1 MKKETI
7 SEIISQIDE
16 KYTDEATEFAANG
29 GGESAASKKGRA
41 LRAGRAKRLL
51 LAACVALLVIALS
64 VAAVV
69 AAEAAEYKK
78 AVSFFEENSLSA
90 NGLSR
95 SEIKAVYRDIT
106 TRSFTYEKTA
116 TVLKSSVPGWE
127 IEQDEPTPEELAEIW
142 DLNVWTKKIPATGTS
157 YRIDCSYVTDRK
169 RGVTV
174 LEKSTVECYRDGSLI
189 FTAEFRDFYV
199 EGCGKIKDG
208 TVVWGINSD
217 YLSENP
223 MSGGWIALVDDSG
236 EIKWQRRLTHGFK
249 HESVVK
255 VLDNGDGTL
264 AVIGR
269 GDRRYLCLS
278 FVDTDGKELSF
289 SKTDAGGLGIR
300 NAARLG
306 DGYLVQLYSTI
317 DKETALLYKMD
328 RDGNLTDSFSYGDDE
343 SDYYITDMAEF
354 GGEIYISAYAVPK
367 QNDEGGRHEIGNIL
381 DYIDSKGEEGYY
393 IDSGELTPLVRDNY
407 TALLLRCDPE
417 GGVPSTF
424 YSVKG
429 SLGGGLSVTTDS
441 GLEWKVESVT
451 STFFSPATS
460 AFSIGGTCK
469 VYKYTF
475 DLTGRLTGTE
485 DTGETVP
492 YGR

>member
-29 GGESAASKKGRA
+29 GGESAAVKTGPA
-41 LRAGRAKRLL
+41 LRARRARRLL
-51 LAACVALLVIALS
+51 WAACVALLVIAAS
-64 VAAVV
+64 VATAF

-78 AVSFFEENSLSA
+78 AVSFFEENRLSA

-116 TVLKSSVPGWE
+116 TVLRSYVPGWE
-127 IEQDEPTPEELAEIW
+127 IEQEEPTPEELAAIW
-142 DLNVWTKKIPATGTS
+142 DKNVWMKKISNTGIS
-157 YRIDCSYVTDRK
+157 YRTACLYVADVK
-169 RGVTV
+169 RGIDVF
-174 LEKSTVECYRDGSLI
+174 EKSVVECYRDGKLI
-189 FTAEFRDFYV
+189 YTAEFRDFYA

-208 TVVWGINSD
+208 TVVWGINAD
-217 YLSENP
+217 YLSDNP
-223 MSGGWIALVDDSG
+223 MSCGWIALVDDSG

-264 AVIGR
+264 AAIGR
-269 GDRRYLCLS
+269 GDQRYLCLS
-278 FVDTDGKELSF
+278 FVDADGKELSF

-306 DGYLVQLYSTI
+306 DGYLVQLYSTV
-317 DKETALLYKMD
+317 DKETALLYKLD
-328 RDGNLTDSFSYGDDE
+328 REGNLTDSFSYGDDE

-354 GGEIYISAYAVPK
+354 GGQIYISAYAVPK
-367 QNDEGGRHEIGNIL
+367 QNDLGARHEIGNIL
-381 DYIDSKGEEGYY
+381 DYIFSKGEEGYN

-407 TALLLRCDPE
+407 TALLLKCDPE
-417 GGVPSTF
+417 GGMPSTF
-424 YSVKG
+424 YSV
-429 SLGGGLSVTTDS
+429 
-441 GLEWKVESVT
+441 
-451 STFFSPATS
+451 
-460 AFSIGGTCK
+460 
-469 VYKYTF
+469 
-475 DLTGRLTGTE
+475 
-485 DTGETVP
+485 
-492 YGR
+492 